1 MLDINNYK
9 IILASASPRRKELL
23 AGLDIPFSVKK
34 IDFDESI
41 PEKLENEKVAEYL
54 AIKKSDA
61 FIPLLREGEI
71 VITSD
76 TTVLVGDLLLNKPK
90 DESEAKGMLNSLSG
104 KMHQV
109 ITGVCIRSNQKKV
122 NFNSISK
129 VYFKDLEEEEI
140 NYYVTHYRPYDKA
153 GSYGIQEWLG
163 YIAIEKIEGSYFNI
177 MGLPV
182 HKIYEE
188 LQKF

>member
-90 DESEAKGMLNSLSG
+90 DESEAKAMLNSLSG